1 MYRLSLSKVFMSM
14 FLVNIIAWNFNFS
27 GFWSREAL
35 SLLLQEL
42 PDFCDILQYSASDEA
57 VLRHGHVLLPLFV
70 CQFPPDVLPSDRT
83 TSHDY

>member
-42 PDFCDILQYSASDEA
+42 PDF
-57 VLRHGHVLLPLFV
+57 
-70 CQFPPDVLPSDRT
+70 
-83 TSHDY
+83 